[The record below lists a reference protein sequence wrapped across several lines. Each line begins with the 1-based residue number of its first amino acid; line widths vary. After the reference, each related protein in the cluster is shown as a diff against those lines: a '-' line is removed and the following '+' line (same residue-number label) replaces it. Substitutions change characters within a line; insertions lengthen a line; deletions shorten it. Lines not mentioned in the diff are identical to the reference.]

1 MSRSDLIELTGVV
14 TERLP
19 GATFKVCLNDTNNTI
34 FAVLC
39 GNMRRN
45 KILILTGD
53 LVTVNLSPYDLTR
66 GIITWR
72 GERSNLKDEV

>member
-1 MSRSDLIELTGVV
+1 MAKSDLIELTGVV

-19 GATFKVCLNDTNNTI
+19 GASFKVTINGTNNTI

-45 KILILTGD
+45 KILILAGD
-53 LVTVNLSPYDLTR
+53 LVTVSLSPYDLTR

-72 GERSNLKDEV
+72 GERSNLKNEV